1 MLTEWGRRSF
11 KGFFEAIAQV
21 LNTLHITPNM
31 ITLFGLLMN
40 LVVAYLIISGRIRAA
55 GVLYIIGAGTDAIDG
70 TLARMVGVRSR
81 FGGFWDSTL
90 DRMGEAIVISAVG
103 VWAAEQGNTL
113 GVAITFAA
121 LATSYLVSY
130 TRARAEGLGID
141 TKVGFGTRVER
152 FIIMVLALVIGYP
165 IWGLAIIAVIAGIT
179 VVQRIYDVWRQLR
192 TQS

>member
-1 MLTEWGRRSF
+1 MLTEWGRRSL
-11 KGFFEAIAQV
+11 KGVFEAIAQV
-21 LNTLHITPNM
+21 FNTLHISPNM
-31 ITLFGLLMN
+31 ITLFGLMMN
-40 LVVAYLIISGRIRAA
+40 VVVAYLIITGRIRAA
-55 GVLYIIGAGTDAIDG
+55 GVLYIVAAGTDAIDG

-103 VWAAEQGNTL
+103 VWAAMHGDAV
-113 GVAITFAA
+113 GVAIAFAA

-152 FIIMVLALVIGYP
+152 FIIMVVALVAGYP
-165 IWGLAIIAVIAGIT
+165 IVGLSIIAIIAGIT
-179 VVQRIYDVWRQLR
+179 VIQRIYDVWRQIN
-192 TQS
+192 TQP